1 MRYVCHPMKEE
12 MNVSPAD
19 LCIGIVACKNTC
31 EVATLDASGTPEHVG
46 FPVSQ
51 LGRAALRVFLAGQSR
66 PLRLAVSGD
75 AAMGLAFAVGPAE
88 RCNIYIVARGVAD
101 HPVALARY
109 ASRAV

>member
-1 MRYVCHPMKEE
+1 M
-12 MNVSPAD
+12 SPAD
-19 LCIGIVACKNTC
+19 LCVGVVACKSTC
-31 EVATLDASGTPEHVG
+31 EVATLDASGAPEHVR

-88 RCNIYIVARGVAD
+88 RCDIYIVAGRVAD

-109 ASRAV
+109 AARAL